1 MAVTSTSAGNSRPD
15 EHMTPVGV
23 TVAIRSVTTSAAPLF
38 MARKKSASGTTH
50 SRWSHG
56 S

>member
-1 MAVTSTSAGNSRPD
+1 
-15 EHMTPVGV
+15 MTPVGV
-23 TVAIRSVTTSAAPLF
+23 KVAIRSVTTSAAPSPI
-38 MARKKSASGTTH
+38 ARNRSPSGTTH